1 MRIIYRTQNTPIH
14 GWGCFVTFK
23 SRRKDPDPL
32 SALFAAPIRVKSGDL
47 LKPPPDPAARLRGPR
62 RPFTLFRR
70 GSFSRF
76 PLSRSRLLV
85 TTPGMGRE
93 RERKKAGERARRYR
107 RHSVVPTPGEGA
119 ADFRTPPLPADSS
132 PPRRPSPIEQ
142 TRRTG
147 RRPSRLVSPGMA
159 GLFSAYEEGLHRP
172 LAPNS
177 LTKPAFSCRTTSR
190 GTGQ

>member
-1 MRIIYRTQNTPIH
+1 MRIIYQPQNTPIH

-85 TTPGMGRE
+85 APPSCASTLAKKQRDNARNGKKE
-93 RERKKAGERARRYR
+93 REKEKERNELLEDLDLY
-107 RHSVVPTPGEGA
+107 G
-119 ADFRTPPLPADSS
+119 
-132 PPRRPSPIEQ
+132 I
-142 TRRTG
+142 
-147 RRPSRLVSPGMA
+147 
-159 GLFSAYEEGLHRP
+159 
-172 LAPNS
+172 
-177 LTKPAFSCRTTSR
+177 
-190 GTGQ
+190 